1 MENWNIVGILGT
13 GLSGLGF
20 LLMFLAYKLIQGLV
34 PLPNVN
40 PLIIKTINRYMLVCF
55 LMTIAVGAFT
65 FITGFYK
72 KEVISQQSEKIAA
85 DTQTIGLL
93 AASNK
98 NNQITD
104 SILISIQ
111 KPGEKTLDRAVS
123 DQNTF
128 LDSLSQVVNQQ
139 TGNPKITDD
148 FNRYKKLL
156 VSTSDSLTR
165 ETLTK
170 EQSDSLKINFIKY
183 RRSISD
189 LLVKSAE
196 AQQKTAPI
204 E

>member
-72 KEVISQQSEKIAA
+72 KDVISQQSEKIAA

-196 AQQKTAPI
+196 AQQKTAP
-204 E
+204 

>member
-72 KEVISQQSEKIAA
+72 KDVISQQSEKIAA

-156 VSTSDSLTR
+156 VSTSDSLTK

-196 AQQKTAPI
+196 AQQKTAP
-204 E
+204 